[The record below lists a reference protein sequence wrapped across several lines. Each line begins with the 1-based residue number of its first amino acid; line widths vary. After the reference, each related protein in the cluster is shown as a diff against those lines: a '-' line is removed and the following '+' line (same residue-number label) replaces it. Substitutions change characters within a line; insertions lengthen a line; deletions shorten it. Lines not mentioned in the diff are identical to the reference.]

1 MEKTKVLYYN
11 STLKKGGTDIYML
24 GVVKNLDKEKFAV
37 DVLIKDGDTIDNS
50 MLSDLEN
57 DGHKVFL
64 AHGSFMKRMLFLK
77 KFFKQHKNQYDVCH
91 INATSQSTGIISYF
105 AKKYGKIKKII
116 FHSHMSG
123 NDNGITTVDKIGKR
137 LMFKFSTNFV
147 SCSNL
152 ASKFMFFD
160 KKVNN
165 RQVLILNNFV
175 DTDKFN
181 FNKKTREKIRK
192 ELNIAEDEFT
202 IIHIGRFA
210 KQKNHAKLL
219 EIFAKVEEMNPKSKL
234 IMIGSGELF
243 EETKTLAVNLNI
255 DKNCLFLGLKD
266 NVYDYM
272 QAGDCFVMPSIHE
285 GLPIVAVEAQTS
297 GLPCVLSSNISSQ
310 TKLTDDVTFIGLDEP
325 LENWSK
331 MILSFKTHKRNS
343 NKQILVEKGFDKNTA
358 IKEIEK
364 LYLE

>member
-24 GVVKNLDKEKFAV
+24 GVVKNLDKEKFAI
-37 DVLIKDGDTIDNS
+37 DVLVKDGDTIDDS

-64 AHGSFMKRMLFLK
+64 AHGTFFKRMIFLAR
-77 KFFKQHKNQYDVCH
+77 FFKTHKNQYDVCH

-123 NDNGITTVDKIGKR
+123 NDNGITTVDKIGKK
-137 LMFKFSTNFV
+137 LMIKYSTNFV

-152 ASKFMFFD
+152 ASEFMFSD
-160 KKVNN
+160 KKVNDK
-165 RQVLILNNFV
+165 QVLILNNFV

-181 FNKKTREKIRK
+181 FNEKTRQKVRK
-192 ELNIAEDEFT
+192 ELNIAEDEFA
-202 IIHIGRFA
+202 IIHTGRFA

-219 EIFAKVEEMNPKSKL
+219 EIFAKVKEINPKSKL
-234 IMIGSGELF
+234 IMIGAGELF
-243 EETKTLAVNLNI
+243 EEIKALAVNLDVYN
-255 DKNCLFLGLKD
+255 NCLFLGLKD

-272 QAGDCFVMPSIHE
+272 QASDCFVMPSFHE
-285 GLPIVAVEAQTS
+285 GLPIVAVEAQAS
-297 GLPCVLSSNISSQ
+297 GLPCILSSNISSQ
-310 TKLTDDVTFIGLDEP
+310 TKLTEDVTFIGLDEP

-331 MILSFKTHKRNS
+331 AILQSKSHKRHS
-343 NKQILVEKGFDKNTA
+343 NKQILVEKGFDKKTA